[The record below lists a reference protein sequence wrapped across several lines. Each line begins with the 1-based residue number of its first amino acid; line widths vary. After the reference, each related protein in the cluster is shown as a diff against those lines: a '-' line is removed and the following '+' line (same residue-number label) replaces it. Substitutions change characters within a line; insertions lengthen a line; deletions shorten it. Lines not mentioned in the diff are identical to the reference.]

1 MCPENQGFI
10 CNLNKNALEKLN
22 KSIGENPDLI
32 TFTNQ
37 NDFEHKLKTLYA
49 PLDSID
55 IERSFSK
62 YKQLLTDRRTG
73 FTQENIK
80 KMLVIQFN
88 SFLIDN

>member
-1 MCPENQGFI
+1 LCPENKGFI

-22 KSIGENPDLI
+22 KSIGKNPDLI
-32 TFTNQ
+32 TITSQ

-55 IERSFSK
+55 VERSFSK

-73 FTQENIK
+73 FTQENIE